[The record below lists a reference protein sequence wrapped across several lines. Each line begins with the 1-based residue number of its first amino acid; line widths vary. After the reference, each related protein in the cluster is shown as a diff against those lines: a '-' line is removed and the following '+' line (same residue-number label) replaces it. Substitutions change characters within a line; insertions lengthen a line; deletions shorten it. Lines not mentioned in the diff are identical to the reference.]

1 VSIADPRPDMQQRR
15 CDQGLIVSHPALQ
28 QSLAGCDTR
37 VRRTLIFFNRIVNA
51 LKQLVGHWTCQK
63 DLNIS

>member
-1 VSIADPRPDMQQRR
+1 VSIADPRPDMQQRP
-15 CDQGLIVSHPALQ
+15 CDQGPIVSHPALQ
-28 QSLAGCDTR
+28 QSLAGRDTC
-37 VRRTLIFFNRIVNA
+37 VRRTLIFNRIVNA